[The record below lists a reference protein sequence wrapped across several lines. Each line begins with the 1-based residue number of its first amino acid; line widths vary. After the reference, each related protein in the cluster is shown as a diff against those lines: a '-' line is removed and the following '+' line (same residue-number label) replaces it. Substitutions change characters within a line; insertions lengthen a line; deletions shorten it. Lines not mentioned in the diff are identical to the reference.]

1 VDIEV
6 RRQKRQKLL
15 LELVERK
22 IRLRAQELYEAR
34 GRAEGAALNDW
45 VTAESQ
51 ILGESILAPL
61 YWRSRSK
68 DETPKENSPAGKSSA
83 TESYV

>member
-1 VDIEV
+1 VIVDIEV

-34 GRAEGAALNDW
+34 AGPRAL
-45 VTAESQ
+45 
-51 ILGESILAPL
+51 P
-61 YWRSRSK
+61 
-68 DETPKENSPAGKSSA
+68 
-83 TESYV
+83 